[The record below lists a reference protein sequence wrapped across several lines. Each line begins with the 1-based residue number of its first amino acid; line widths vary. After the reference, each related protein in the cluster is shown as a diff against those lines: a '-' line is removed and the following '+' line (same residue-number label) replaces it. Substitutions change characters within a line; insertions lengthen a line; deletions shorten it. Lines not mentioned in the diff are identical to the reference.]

1 VLDVSIKTNGSHVQF
16 SQLEEPFELF
26 IPLKKQK
33 KQGTDDNFFVKW
45 SNSFENIRYHK
56 IVIPSDG
63 AVAVINIVPVE
74 NNFLDVFISA
84 GFRPTPEN
92 YTYSTYVPNYSYCRK
107 VASSTDS
114 EQCSSISPYRL
125 LVSSS
130 LTGASGDHYIGIL
143 LYKNSSGDLRM
154 NDTSSK
160 GNVHRRHSRSICNSK
175 SGRKKRS
182 CIGVKD
188 PPNTPQPK
196 PKIIKPPYNST
207 VDVNYTMSVWISS
220 CLYWSKEKQQWTNDG
235 CKVGSKT
242 NISKLHCLCNH
253 LSAFGG
259 DFFVAANPI
268 DFDKVWVQFGE
279 QGETGNFVM
288 AVVFC
293 IYGVYFV
300 SLVLARRADKKDQEK
315 FVANVVLSRCSP
327 TDYTYEIQIQTG
339 IWQGFGTTANV
350 GINIFGEEGSSGPII
365 LTDFS
370 LCGKVFYRGSVTN
383 FFVSL
388 PRCLGK
394 LVKLCIWHDNFG
406 QSPSWFL
413 QQVTI
418 TESHTRN
425 KWHFFANRWI
435 AVERGSGN
443 LLLELKALG
452 ENDRARFKDVFW
464 SKISGKLGDE
474 HL

>member
-1 VLDVSIKTNGSHVQF
+1 MLDVSIKTNGSHVQF

-26 IPLKKQK
+26 IPLKNQK

-92 YTYSTYVPNYSYCRK
+92 HTYSTYVPNYSYCRK

-235 CKVGSKT
+235 CKV
-242 NISKLHCLCNH
+242 IR
-253 LSAFGG
+253 
-259 DFFVAANPI
+259 VI
-268 DFDKVWVQFGE
+268 
-279 QGETGNFVM
+279 
-288 AVVFC
+288 
-293 IYGVYFV
+293 I
-300 SLVLARRADKKDQEK
+300 
-315 FVANVVLSRCSP
+315 
-327 TDYTYEIQIQTG
+327 
-339 IWQGFGTTANV
+339 TA
-350 GINIFGEEGSSGPII
+350 I
-365 LTDFS
+365 
-370 LCGKVFYRGSVTN
+370 R
-383 FFVSL
+383 
-388 PRCLGK
+388 
-394 LVKLCIWHDNFG
+394 
-406 QSPSWFL
+406 
-413 QQVTI
+413 
-418 TESHTRN
+418 TRLN
-425 KWHFFANRWI
+425 NQ
-435 AVERGSGN
+435 
-443 LLLELKALG
+443 
-452 ENDRARFKDVFW
+452 
-464 SKISGKLGDE
+464 
-474 HL
+474 